1 MKALRW
7 MLPVALAA
15 AIAAATA
22 STVPEPSITVKD
34 LTPKF
39 LAFYRAVLASH
50 ADGDGRFALWKRD
63 YDFAAV
69 PPTPDGEAMARRM
82 LDAAWPR
89 YPSVLARIEKGAAGI
104 EPKPDD
110 TLRRVVVE
118 LQPDKPVQIK
128 LLAYVGALD
137 GNAFTARGDDGTP
150 TVALPVEQS
159 PDERGPIMAH
169 EFTHA
174 VQIAMGSMS
183 GGWVRTIGET
193 ALAEGLATH
202 VAARL
207 YPQRPAA
214 SFIEIEPGWLA
225 RCDAQR
231 RRILEDVRT
240 AAVSD
245 KSEDVM
251 RFTMGTGPAGVERE
265 AYYAGWLVVGHWL
278 RQGMT
283 PAEIARIPEAEA
295 PARVA
300 AAITQILAERDRA
313 VAEQ

>member
-1 MKALRW
+1 MKFVRW
-7 MLPVALAA
+7 IFPAVLAA
-15 AIAAATA
+15 AIAAASA
-22 STVPEPSITVKD
+22 ATVPDPTITVKD

-39 LAFYRAVLASH
+39 LAFYGAAQNRH
-50 ADGDGRFALWKRD
+50 ANADERFALWKRE

-69 PPTPDGEAMARRM
+69 PPTPDGEAMARRL

-89 YPSVLARIEKGAAGI
+89 YPGVLARIEKGAAGI

-118 LQPDKPVQIK
+118 LQPDQAVQIK

-137 GNAFTARGDDGTP
+137 GNAFTTRGNDGVP
-150 TVALPVEQS
+150 VVALPVEQS
-159 PDERGPIMAH
+159 PEERGPIMAH

-193 ALAEGLATH
+193 ALAEGLAAH

-207 YPQRPAA
+207 YPQRAAA

-225 RCDAQR
+225 RCDARR

-283 PAEIARIPEAEA
+283 PAEIARIRERDA
-295 PARVA
+295 PTRVA
-300 AAITQILAERDRA
+300 AAITQMLSERDRG

>member
-1 MKALRW
+1 MRS
-7 MLPVALAA
+7 VRCALAA
-15 AIAAATA
+15 ALALALAAAGAT
-22 STVPEPSITVKD
+22 TVPDPSTTVMD

-39 LAFYRAVLASH
+39 LAFYRAAQDSG
-50 ADGDGRFALWKRD
+50 ADADARFALWKRD

-69 PPTPDGEAMARRM
+69 PPTPAGQAMARRM

-89 YPSVLARIEKGAAGI
+89 YGGVLARIEKGAAGI

-110 TLRRVVVE
+110 TLRRVVLE
-118 LQPDKPVQIK
+118 LQPQGPVH
-128 LLAYVGALD
+128 LTVLAYVGALD
-137 GNAFTARGDDGTP
+137 GNAFTARGDDGVP
-150 TVALPVEQS
+150 MVALPVEQS

-174 VQIAMGSMS
+174 VQIAMGTMS
-183 GGWVRTIGET
+183 GGWQRTIGET
-193 ALAEGLATH
+193 ALAEGLAAH
-202 VAARL
+202 VAAHL
-207 YPQRPAA
+207 YPDRPAA

-225 RCDAQR
+225 RSDKLR
-231 RRILEDVRT
+231 KRILEDVRT

-251 RFTMGTGPAGVERE
+251 RFTMGTGPAGIERE

-283 PAEIARIPEAEA
+283 LADIARIPEREA

-300 AAITQILAERDRA
+300 AAITQMLAERDRA